1 MKNSDSKLFR
11 ELLTFTSA
19 TRLLI
24 TGTPLQNN
32 LKELWSLLH
41 FLLPTV
47 FTDWEAFESWFD
59 FSDLQDEEGTKEF
72 IADQKKHDLIKKI
85 HLVLQPLL
93 LRRIKADV
101 EHMLP
106 KKREY
111 VLYAPMTKQQTELY
125 NIISDKKADARKY
138 LENKVVERLTR
149 ETNTATTSRKSS
161 QKPSPHAVK
170 AQGVKEEESES
181 EADMPL
187 MTWRGRKRKAEG
199 PAKEEEPGP
208 PVNAFER
215 LMRKNQTTPGNQ
227 TRASLKRKSDDS
239 LSTPNKSARSS
250 RQSTPA
256 GSIRSVRKGRKRKS
270 YTEADASEED
280 KLSDDEFES
289 RLAQQLGITDSSDDN
304 SEDDPEERQRVKTL
318 ELASTYT
325 CFLSGLARI
334 NWLLEKEIAT
344 KKLGNPLMQLRLV
357 CNSPHNF
364 YNPWSS
370 DSNLPV
376 DDTLI
381 TSSGKMLL
389 VDRLL
394 PSLFKRGHK
403 VLIFSQF
410 NTQLDILEDYARDLR
425 GWNVCRIDGSV
436 QQDSRRQQ
444 IYDFNNDPDHR
455 LFLLSTRAG
464 GQGINLASADT
475 VILFDSD
482 WNPQQDLQA
491 IDRAHRIGQT
501 RPVVIYRLATKGTVE
516 ESLLMSADAKR
527 RLEKLVIKKGGF
539 RTMGQKMDTKE
550 DLSEKDLRSLLLKEG
565 QVFEYT
571 GKEEILSNK
580 DLDVLCDRSDE
591 AYARAEKGLGN
602 AAAFTIVETKAEGLM
617 SGIGKK

>member
-1 MKNSDSKLFR
+1 MKNSNSKLFR
-11 ELLTFTSA
+11 ELMTFTSA

-72 IADQKKHDLIKKI
+72 IVDQKKHDLIKKI

-125 NIISDKKADARKY
+125 NIISDKNADARKY

-149 ETNTATTSRKSS
+149 ETNAATISRKSS
-161 QKPSPHAVK
+161 RKPSPHAVK

-187 MTWRGRKRKAEG
+187 MTRRGRKRKAEG
-199 PAKEEEPGP
+199 PVKEEEPGP
-208 PVNAFER
+208 PINAFER
-215 LMRKNQTTPGNQ
+215 LMRKNQTASENQ
-227 TRASLKRKSDDS
+227 TRASLKRKSYDS

-304 SEDDPEERQRVKTL
+304 SADDPEERQRVKTL

-325 CFLSGLARI
+325 CFCL
-334 NWLLEKEIAT
+334 
-344 KKLGNPLMQLRLV
+344 
-357 CNSPHNF
+357 
-364 YNPWSS
+364 
-370 DSNLPV
+370 D
-376 DDTLI
+376 
-381 TSSGKMLL
+381 LL
-389 VDRLL
+389 VLT
-394 PSLFKRGHK
+394 SF
-403 VLIFSQF
+403 
-410 NTQLDILEDYARDLR
+410 
-425 GWNVCRIDGSV
+425 
-436 QQDSRRQQ
+436 
-444 IYDFNNDPDHR
+444 
-455 LFLLSTRAG
+455 
-464 GQGINLASADT
+464 
-475 VILFDSD
+475 
-482 WNPQQDLQA
+482 
-491 IDRAHRIGQT
+491 
-501 RPVVIYRLATKGTVE
+501 
-516 ESLLMSADAKR
+516 
-527 RLEKLVIKKGGF
+527 
-539 RTMGQKMDTKE
+539 
-550 DLSEKDLRSLLLKEG
+550 
-565 QVFEYT
+565 
-571 GKEEILSNK
+571 
-580 DLDVLCDRSDE
+580 
-591 AYARAEKGLGN
+591 
-602 AAAFTIVETKAEGLM
+602 
-617 SGIGKK
+617 